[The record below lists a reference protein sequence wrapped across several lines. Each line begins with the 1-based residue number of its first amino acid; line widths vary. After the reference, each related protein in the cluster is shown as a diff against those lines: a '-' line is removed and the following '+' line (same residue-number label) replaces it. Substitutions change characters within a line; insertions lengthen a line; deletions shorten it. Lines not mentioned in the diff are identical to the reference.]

1 MKWLHAGPVSCAEA
15 LYDFQLLISLRRP
28 GGRGR
33 GGLTKNMPI
42 REYACGGDSVE
53 RIEMIS
59 KVARAVSN
67 PTRVAMLQILR
78 DRGEICV
85 CDIADELEISQ
96 PSASKHLAS
105 LRDVDLVRFR
115 RDGLRLMYEALE
127 PESSSLLE
135 VLEKV
140 ARRGDWIGEEAMVE

>member
-1 MKWLHAGPVSCAEA
+1 
-15 LYDFQLLISLRRP
+15 
-28 GGRGR
+28 
-33 GGLTKNMPI
+33 
-42 REYACGGDSVE
+42 
-53 RIEMIS
+53 MIS